1 MSRND
6 VFRALP
12 IVAAH
17 YGEKFGVKVVVGGS
31 DAATDG
37 NTILVPNVPESYPNK
52 NVVWGCLVHE
62 AGHVRSTA
70 FDVWRTI
77 APHEAMR
84 RHLTNVFEDT
94 RIEHGMITRYP
105 GVRSDLESTV
115 TYMKKTGLFRMV
127 SANDP
132 PGAIL
137 QAKLLFWLRA
147 RFLRQPLEDLAEAA
161 EQAMQETFS
170 EGVNTRLAVLL
181 HQATQTRSTA
191 DCLQL
196 ADKVLQ
202 MLQEEAE
209 KEREQPQAALSSPQ
223 DDTGG
228 GGADSDTD
236 GDEDADSD
244 AAGNTADG
252 DADNVDDTGDDAS
265 QGRGH
270 GPSAPDAVEPAGAR
284 IQAALESED
293 DDLAPDA
300 FAALKQAL
308 CREADAHGNG
318 TYCTVPTATPTHG
331 NPTAGKA
338 LLDTVQRTTG
348 RLKAQLMGLV
358 QAARRDR
365 DLAQRRGRRI
375 DGRRVTRILAGDIRI
390 FRKRADRVAAN
401 TAVHILTDLSGS
413 MSGHREQVAREA
425 SLAIALGLETIPGV
439 VPAVTYFGG
448 YASDPVREAM
458 GHGQSVRRN
467 AHRFMQ
473 GTWGCTPMAEAVWFG
488 AFQLSKRGE
497 DRKILIVVT
506 DGAPDDA
513 KACHTV
519 LALCRKAGIEA
530 VGIGIG
536 HDAVKAFFDRYIV
549 ISSVDELRS
558 GLFQLMRER
567 LIVEVA

>member
-1 MSRND
+1 MSDINLRSITNSFQD
-6 VFRALP
+6 VRLASM
-12 IVAAH
+12 A
-17 YGEKFGVKVVVGGS
+17 S
-31 DAATDG
+31 
-37 NTILVPNVPESYPNK
+37 
-52 NVVWGCLVHE
+52 
-62 AGHVRSTA
+62 
-70 FDVWRTI
+70 WR
-77 APHEAMR
+77 
-84 RHLTNVFEDT
+84 
-94 RIEHGMITRYP
+94 
-105 GVRSDLESTV
+105 
-115 TYMKKTGLFRMV
+115 
-127 SANDP
+127 
-132 PGAIL
+132 
-137 QAKLLFWLRA
+137 Q
-147 RFLRQPLEDLAEAA
+147 AA
-161 EQAMQETFS
+161 EFTPRDKGGPYVVMQE
-170 EGVNTRLAVLL
+170 GY
-181 HQATQTRSTA
+181 
-191 DCLQL
+191 D
-196 ADKVLQ
+196 
-202 MLQEEAE
+202 
-209 KEREQPQAALSSPQ
+209 PQ
-223 DDTGG
+223 DPKFIP
-228 GGADSDTD
+228 
-236 GDEDADSD
+236 DEFVLGRSGKWLSLSYFYQMPVSERRAEFVFGT
-244 AAGNTADG
+244 AAEVMQMMGNLAPKVEILRPGESAAAAPATPEEDEMA
-252 DADNVDDTGDDAS
+252 AAS
-265 QGRGH
+265 Q
-270 GPSAPDAVEPAGAR
+270 AGKG
-284 IQAALESED
+284 Q
-293 DDLAPDA
+293 
-300 FAALKQAL
+300 
-308 CREADAHGNG
+308 G
-318 TYCTVPTATPTHG
+318 PTATTTHG
-331 NPTAGKA
+331 TPNAGKA

-448 YASDPVREAM
+448 YASDPVRETM